1 MEKKILGNQSS
12 HSFFKERHG
21 QLSQVQEIFNEID
34 TEGLNLLM
42 NKFFNSFRS
51 LANEPEN
58 ESLKSIVRDNANLV
72 VSDFNRIGRSLID
85 QSNAIDQSIRLK
97 VDNINYHAKKLQ
109 DSILELRS
117 WNLVVIRLETLE
129 TKEIMR

>member
-1 MEKKILGNQSS
+1 MAINLLSY
-12 HSFFKERHG
+12 FKERHN

-58 ESLKSIVRDNANLV
+58 ESLKSIVRDNASLV
-72 VSDFNRIGRSLID
+72 INDFNRIG
-85 QSNAIDQSIRLK
+85 
-97 VDNINYHAKKLQ
+97 
-109 DSILELRS
+109 
-117 WNLVVIRLETLE
+117 
-129 TKEIMR
+129 EI